1 MPTNTGE
8 SQIQP
13 RWPLTV
19 SPNHGPYQPV
29 DDIRESIIQ
38 DFIFLLRTNPG
49 EWPMNPDLG
58 VGLERYLFE
67 NYNSPELGKFRTRLE
82 KQVRKYLPEVIIN
95 SAEFI
100 ADEENKDNSVV
111 ILSINFSINFF
122 SRTISILLEMDGRS
136 RAIKGIH
143 TNPTPEV
150 IKTIAANAGL
160 VVSKPLQ
167 HIRADVFS

>member
-1 MPTNTGE
+1 MATNTGK

-13 RWPLTV
+13 RWPLAI

-29 DDIRESIIQ
+29 DDVRESVIQ

-67 NYNSPELGKFRTRLE
+67 AYSSPELDQFRTRLE
-82 KQVRKYLPEVIIN
+82 KQTRKYLPDIMIN

-100 ADEENKDNSVV
+100 ADEENKDNNVV
-111 ILSINFSINFF
+111 ILSINFSIKFI
-122 SRTISILLEMDGRS
+122 SRAISILLHADRLS
-136 RAIKGIH
+136 RAINGFY
-143 TNPTPEV
+143 TNPTPEI

-160 VVSKPLQ
+160 LSSKSLQ
-167 HIRADVFS
+167 RISPIDF